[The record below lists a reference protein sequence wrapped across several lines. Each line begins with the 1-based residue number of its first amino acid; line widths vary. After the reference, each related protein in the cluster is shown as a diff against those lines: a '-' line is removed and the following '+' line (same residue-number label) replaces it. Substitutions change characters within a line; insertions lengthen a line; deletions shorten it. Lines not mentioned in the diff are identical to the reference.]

1 MNQIQLHNGQIF
13 DLDRDLSEYSFD
25 QIREYAGILSIEH
38 NNVKNFKATFENQ
51 MSILQNDIN
60 RIKPEID
67 KLAELERDI
76 LLMVKLM
83 ESRLRSQATK
93 KEVVEDIIKV
103 AIQRFGY
110 PYLRNGDTVYDEEY
124 FPKAKIFPNG
134 HAYIIV
140 KLPPANT
147 EWNKKAFSW
156 AMQVSDSFDS
166 TFIEWGT
173 EATGFQSG
181 YLHIRITHGAI
192 CRHKNTMQ
200 HIPNIK

>member
-1 MNQIQLHNGQIF
+1 MNNIQLHNGQIF

-60 RIKPEID
+60 QIKPEID

-76 LLMVKLM
+76 PHMVRLM
-83 ESRLRSQATK
+83 EGRLRSQATK
-93 KEVVEDIIKV
+93 KEVVEDIIKI

-110 PYLRNGDTVYDEEY
+110 PYLHNNPIHDEAY
-124 FPKAKIFPNG
+124 FPKFKILPNG
-134 HAYIIV
+134 HAYILV

-147 EWNKKAFSW
+147 EWNKKAFNW
-156 AMQVSDSFDS
+156 AILVNDAFDS

-173 EATGFQSG
+173 ESTGFQSDVI
-181 YLHIRITHGAI
+181 YTFE
-192 CRHKNTMQ
+192 
-200 HIPNIK
+200 